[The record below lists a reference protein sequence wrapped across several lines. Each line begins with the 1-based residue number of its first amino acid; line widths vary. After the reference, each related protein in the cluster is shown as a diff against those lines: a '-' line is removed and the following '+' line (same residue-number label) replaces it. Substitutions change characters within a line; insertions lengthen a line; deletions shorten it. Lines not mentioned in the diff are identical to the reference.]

1 VGCKVLKQK
10 QLSVELNLSNQA
22 NLVNTIRS
30 HLSQFNILVIVG
42 NEYLNKVDG
51 KQDKIPLQIHIDRSG
66 EVTLGGLDEVV
77 LNNEE
82 KVRIYSDKKVT
93 SK

>member
-1 VGCKVLKQK
+1 
-10 QLSVELNLSNQA
+10 
-22 NLVNTIRS
+22 
-30 HLSQFNILVIVG
+30 
-42 NEYLNKVDG
+42 
-51 KQDKIPLQIHIDRSG
+51 LQIHIDRSG